1 MKWQDVVI
9 KKVFFCMF
17 DTTLEVVPYSGYVPG
32 DEDEMYRYLCQM
44 VAKYY
49 YHETSRKGFIHEE
62 SELQQILPE
71 TGDQFEAFV
80 NCICDEIQDL
90 MHANPEI
97 QTGAGM
103 FAWVTLEDQDYIT
116 FFKSNYQ
123 SRFLMAQDENSAVH
137 WTLNHMIL
145 PGPSPKVNE
154 YFYLNLN
161 DNQAQVSDFECYID
175 GLKQNYLA
183 DQVLKL
189 DFKPSEAVTVKAIDD
204 SVVETIKHC
213 YEEQAPQKIMEYKTI
228 VADQVKEKGQI
239 IVPELEEA
247 VFKDNEQAAVLYQEV
262 AEQQQIPKIPVY
274 VSKKTERKLGKK
286 QKLVTDSGIEL
297 LVPLELLKD
306 ESILEYHQNDDGKMS
321 ILIKEIGFIE
331 NK

>member
-1 MKWQDVVI
+1 
-9 KKVFFCMF
+9 
-17 DTTLEVVPYSGYVPG
+17 
-32 DEDEMYRYLCQM
+32 
-44 VAKYY
+44 
-49 YHETSRKGFIHEE
+49 
-62 SELQQILPE
+62 
-71 TGDQFEAFV
+71 
-80 NCICDEIQDL
+80 
-90 MHANPEI
+90 
-97 QTGAGM
+97 
-103 FAWVTLEDQDYIT
+103 
-116 FFKSNYQ
+116 
-123 SRFLMAQDENSAVH
+123 
-137 WTLNHMIL
+137 
-145 PGPSPKVNE
+145 
-154 YFYLNLN
+154 
-161 DNQAQVSDFECYID
+161 
-175 GLKQNYLA
+175 
-183 DQVLKL
+183 
-189 DFKPSEAVTVKAIDD
+189 
-204 SVVETIKHC
+204 
-213 YEEQAPQKIMEYKTI
+213 MEYKTI

>member
-9 KKVFFCMF
+9 KKVFFCIF
-17 DTTLEVVPYSGYVPG
+17 DTNMEVVPYSGYVPG

-49 YHETSRKGFIHEE
+49 YHETSRKGFIHKD
-62 SELQQILPE
+62 SELLQILPE
-71 TGDQFEAFV
+71 NGDQFEAFV
-80 NCICDEIQDL
+80 NCICEQIQEL
-90 MHANPEI
+90 MQQNPEI
-97 QTGAGM
+97 QSGAGL
-103 FAWVTLEDQDYIT
+103 FAWVTMEEQDYIA

-123 SRFLMAQDENSAVH
+123 ARFCVAQDQNGRVH
-137 WTLNHMIL
+137 WTLNPAIL

-154 YFYLNLN
+154 YFYLNIN
-161 DNQAQVSDFECYID
+161 DNQAQVSDFECHID
-175 GLKQNYLA
+175 DLKQNYLA
-183 DQVLKL
+183 DYILKL
-189 DFKPSEAVTVKAIDD
+189 SFKPSEAVTVKAIDT

-228 VADQVKEKGQI
+228 MAEQVKEKGQI

-247 VFKDNEQAAVLYQEV
+247 VFKDNEQAAILYQEV

-274 VSKKTERKLGKK
+274 VSKKTERRLGKK
-286 QKLVTDSGIEL
+286 QKLVTDNGIEI

-306 ESILEYHQNDDGKMS
+306 DSVFEYHQNDDGKMS
-321 ILIKEIGFIE
+321 ILIKEIESIE

>member
-1 MKWQDVVI
+1 M
-9 KKVFFCMF
+9 
-17 DTTLEVVPYSGYVPG
+17 
-32 DEDEMYRYLCQM
+32 
-44 VAKYY
+44 
-49 YHETSRKGFIHEE
+49 
-62 SELQQILPE
+62 
-71 TGDQFEAFV
+71 

-123 SRFLMAQDENSAVH
+123 SRFLVSQDENSAVH

-183 DQVLKL
+183 DQILKL

>member
-123 SRFLMAQDENSAVH
+123 SRFLVAQDENSAVH

-204 SVVETIKHC
+204 SVVVPSSTVMKNRRHRRLWNIRRLWPIRSKRRGRSL
-213 YEEQAPQKIMEYKTI
+213 YRNLRRLFLRIMSRRRSFI
-228 VADQVKEKGQI
+228 
-239 IVPELEEA
+239 
-247 VFKDNEQAAVLYQEV
+247 
-262 AEQQQIPKIPVY
+262 
-274 VSKKTERKLGKK
+274 RKWLNSSRF
-286 QKLVTDSGIEL
+286 QR
-297 LVPLELLKD
+297 
-306 ESILEYHQNDDGKMS
+306 YRFMS
-321 ILIKEIGFIE
+321 ARRQSVNLARSR
-331 NK
+331 NW

>member
-1 MKWQDVVI
+1 M
-9 KKVFFCMF
+9 
-17 DTTLEVVPYSGYVPG
+17 
-32 DEDEMYRYLCQM
+32 
-44 VAKYY
+44 
-49 YHETSRKGFIHEE
+49 
-62 SELQQILPE
+62 
-71 TGDQFEAFV
+71 
-80 NCICDEIQDL
+80 
-90 MHANPEI
+90 
-97 QTGAGM
+97 
-103 FAWVTLEDQDYIT
+103 
-116 FFKSNYQ
+116 
-123 SRFLMAQDENSAVH
+123 
-137 WTLNHMIL
+137 
-145 PGPSPKVNE
+145 
-154 YFYLNLN
+154 
-161 DNQAQVSDFECYID
+161 
-175 GLKQNYLA
+175 
-183 DQVLKL
+183 
-189 DFKPSEAVTVKAIDD
+189 KAIDD

-247 VFKDNEQAAVLYQEV
+247 RFLRIMSRRRSFIRKWLNSSR
-262 AEQQQIPKIPVY
+262 IPKIPVY

>member
-17 DTTLEVVPYSGYVPG
+17 DMNQDVVPYSGYVPG

-49 YHETSRKGFIHEE
+49 YHETSRKGFIHED
-62 SELQQILPE
+62 SELLQIMPE
-71 TGDQFEAFV
+71 NGDQFEAFV
-80 NCICDEIQDL
+80 NCICEQIQDL
-90 MHANPEI
+90 MQKNPEI
-97 QTGAGM
+97 QSGAGL
-103 FAWVTLEDQDYIT
+103 FAWVTMEDQDYIT

-123 SRFLMAQDENSAVH
+123 ARFCVAQDQNGRVQ
-137 WTLNHMIL
+137 WTLNPMIL

-154 YFYLNLN
+154 YFYLNIN
-161 DNQAQVSDFECYID
+161 DNQAQVSDFECHID
-175 GLKQNYLA
+175 GLRQNYLA
-183 DQVLKL
+183 EYVLKL
-189 DFKPSEAVTVKAIDD
+189 TFKPSEAVTVKAIDA

-213 YEEQAPQKIMEYKTI
+213 YEEQAPQKIMEYKTL

-247 VFKDNEQAAVLYQEV
+247 VFKDNEQAAILYQEV

-274 VSKKTERKLGKK
+274 VSKKTERKLGRK
-286 QKLVTDSGIEL
+286 QKLVTDSGIEI

-306 ESILEYHQNDDGKMS
+306 DSVFEYHQNDDGKMS
-321 ILIKEIGFIE
+321 ILIKEIGSIE

>member
-1 MKWQDVVI
+1 MRAQDVII

-17 DTTLEVVPYSGYVPG
+17 DTSFEVVPYSGYVPG
-32 DEDEMYRYLCQM
+32 DEDEMSKYICQM
-44 VAKYY
+44 VAKYF
-49 YHETSRKGFIHEE
+49 YHETSRKGFIHED
-62 SELQQILPE
+62 SDLVQIMPE
-71 TGDQFEAFV
+71 DADQFEAFV
-80 NCICDEIQDL
+80 NCICEQIQDL
-90 MHANPEI
+90 MHENPEI
-97 QTGAGM
+97 QNGAGL
-103 FAWVTLEDQDYIT
+103 FAWVTLDEQDYIA

-123 SRFLMAQDENSAVH
+123 TRLCVAQDEYGKVH
-137 WTLNHMIL
+137 WTQNPMIL

-161 DNQAQVSDFECYID
+161 DNQAQVSDFECHID

-183 DQVLKL
+183 EQILKL
-189 DFKPSEAVTVKAIDD
+189 SFKPSEAVTVKAIDE

-213 YEEQAPQKIMEYKTI
+213 YEDQAPRKIMEYKTI

-247 VFKDNEQAAVLYQEV
+247 VFRDNEQAAILYQEV

-286 QKLVTDSGIEL
+286 QKLITDSGIEI

-306 ESILEYHQNDDGKMS
+306 ESVFEYHHNDDGKIS
-321 ILIKEIGFIE
+321 ILIKEIDFIE

>member
-1 MKWQDVVI
+1 
-9 KKVFFCMF
+9 
-17 DTTLEVVPYSGYVPG
+17 
-32 DEDEMYRYLCQM
+32 
-44 VAKYY
+44 
-49 YHETSRKGFIHEE
+49 
-62 SELQQILPE
+62 
-71 TGDQFEAFV
+71 
-80 NCICDEIQDL
+80 
-90 MHANPEI
+90 
-97 QTGAGM
+97 M

-123 SRFLMAQDENSAVH
+123 SRFLVSQDENSAVH

-228 VADQVKEKGQI
+228 VAGQVKEKGQI

>member
-1 MKWQDVVI
+1 MGQSEQKMGGNNVKWQDVVI

-71 TGDQFEAFV
+71 NGEQFEAFV

-97 QTGAGM
+97 QMGAGM

-123 SRFLMAQDENSAVH
+123 SRFVVSQDEDSTVH
-137 WTLNHMIL
+137 WSLNHMIL

-228 VADQVKEKGQI
+228 VADQVKE
-239 IVPELEEA
+239 L
-247 VFKDNEQAAVLYQEV
+247 
-262 AEQQQIPKIPVY
+262 
-274 VSKKTERKLGKK
+274 S
-286 QKLVTDSGIEL
+286 
-297 LVPLELLKD
+297 
-306 ESILEYHQNDDGKMS
+306 
-321 ILIKEIGFIE
+321 LIHI
-331 NK
+331 